1 MPHAGDFSVAACQAT
16 LFTPDA
22 EVSPTKFM
30 TRLLAEWT
38 GRFDAEPTIL
48 PLPEGVPK
56 EVPKIILESKDGHW
70 RCEVAS
76 ARMNLFW
83 RRPQTEAIGIG
94 LPEFYQTAVPLLL
107 QYKDFVASP
116 IRRLAAVVNRYVV
129 NDEPALYLARH
140 FCRERWLDAPF
151 NRPEN
156 FELHS
161 HKRFQLTDGVTAN
174 SWVRAKTGVLTHTNR
189 PIVLVEQD
197 LNTPVEEV
205 DRDFAEAEIRQFF
218 DGVSVEFDTI
228 LNLYFPADLA

>member
-1 MPHAGDFSVAACQAT
+1 MAHAGDFSIASCQAT

-22 EVSPTKFM
+22 EVSPTRFM

-38 GRFDAEPTIL
+38 GRFDAEPTVI

-56 EVPKIILESKDGHW
+56 EVPKIILESTNRQW

-83 RRPQTEAIGIG
+83 RRPQTAGVGIG

-107 QYKDFVASP
+107 QYRDFVACP

-129 NDEPALYLARH
+129 NDRPAEYLARH
-140 FCRERWLDAPF
+140 FCQERWLGAPF

-156 FELHS
+156 FELHA
-161 HKRFQLTDGVTAN
+161 HKRFQLTDGIITN
-174 SWVRAKTGVLTHTNR
+174 SWVRSKTGKLSDTNS

-197 LNTPVEEV
+197 LNTLAEEAN
-205 DRDFAEAEIRQFF
+205 RDFAEADIRRFF
-218 DGVSVEFDTI
+218 EGVSLEFDTI
-228 LNLYFPADLA
+228 LNLYFPADLP